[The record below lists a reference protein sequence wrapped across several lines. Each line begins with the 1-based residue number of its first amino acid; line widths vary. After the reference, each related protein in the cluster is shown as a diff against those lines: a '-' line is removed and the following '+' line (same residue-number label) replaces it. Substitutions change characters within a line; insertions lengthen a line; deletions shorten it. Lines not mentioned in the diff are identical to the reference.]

1 MNEFAPFLL
10 NHIFW
15 SVTPR
20 QYAAMQ
26 IQRCFKDY
34 LEKRRMSKIIN
45 TIQNC
50 AKNPYISPIN
60 SKKKLSD
67 KKSKSKRKAGRRR
80 PRRRRHN

>member
-10 NHIFW
+10 NHLFW

-26 IQRCFKDY
+26 IQRCFRDY

-45 TIQNC
+45 TIQSC

-60 SKKKLSD
+60 PKKRSSEKTC
-67 KKSKSKRKAGRRR
+67 KKQAGRRR
-80 PRRRRHN
+80 PRRRRRRN